1 MICIVFVICG
11 SRSILPLSSELYPTM
26 LAYDT
31 GFFKMKEIFRIG
43 IVLDLIG
50 IVVVLVMTWTLFGLF
65 VIWVT

>member
-1 MICIVFVICG
+1 MWVSVDFAIVIG
-11 SRSILPLSSELYPTM
+11 TLPIM

>member
-1 MICIVFVICG
+1 
-11 SRSILPLSSELYPTM
+11 M

>member
-1 MICIVFVICG
+1 MYCFCNMWVSVDFAIVIET
-11 SRSILPLSSELYPTM
+11 LTNN
-26 LAYDT
+26 AYDT

-50 IVVVLVMTWTLFGLF
+50 IVVVLVMTWMLFGLF

>member
-1 MICIVFVICG
+1 MYCFCNMWVLVDFAIVIG
-11 SRSILPLSSELYPTM
+11 TLPTM

-31 GFFKMKEIFRIG
+31 GFFKVKEIFRIG

-65 VIWVT
+65 IIWVT